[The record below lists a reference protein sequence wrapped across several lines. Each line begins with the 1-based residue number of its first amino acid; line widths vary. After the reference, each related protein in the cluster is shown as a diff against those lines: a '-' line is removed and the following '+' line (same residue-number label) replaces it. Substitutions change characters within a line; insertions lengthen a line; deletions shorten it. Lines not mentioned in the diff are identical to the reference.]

1 MALTGPDFWSP
12 ELGGVMPTGIGQ
24 RCFYCETAVTREPAV
39 TWNGATGQIWLH
51 PGCAADLSARLL
63 ADVVR
68 WQRQSGRRFHDVERR
83 K

>member
-1 MALTGPDFWSP
+1 MALTGPDFWSA

-68 WQRQSGRRFHDVERR
+68 WQRQSGRRFDDVERR